1 MHEPAIITRSK
12 FIFSWA
18 KARENVYHRVE
29 TGFGFTSD
37 WMKKCCEF
45 CKPIGLFRVAF
56 ASVLKRVS
64 VRTSQTEMCFAYGY
78 ISMQM
83 KLMSRYCTKT
93 CFKTGTR

>member
-64 VRTSQTEMCFAYGY
+64 VRNQSNGNVFRLRVHFHANETHVKVLHEDLF
-78 ISMQM
+78 
-83 KLMSRYCTKT
+83 
-93 CFKTGTR
+93 